1 MNADKTRRD
10 DEEEVLITFAVE
22 PLHDRATLERYIAE
36 YPQYTQALIDCAIE
50 LMLESARPE
59 AELAPD
65 DAVVDQAWVRF
76 QAAMAPADA
85 ARSAVADPFA
95 KVGPTL
101 FKAIA
106 KRLDLSSLFLVRVRG
121 RAISAA
127 TYPQRFIQRLAGE
140 LETSPMALL
149 DFLRTPPTMAPG
161 LSFRSDMKPE
171 VADQIS
177 FETAVETSQL
187 SPAQKGALLNLK
199 D

>member
-1 MNADKTRRD
+1 MTADNTRP
-10 DEEEVLITFAVE
+10 DEEEVLMSFAVE

-50 LMLESARPE
+50 LMLDSARPE
-59 AELAPD
+59 AELAPN
-65 DAVVDQAWVRF
+65 DAVVDLAWERF
-76 QAAMAPADA
+76 QAAMAPPDVTPEV
-85 ARSAVADPFA
+85 VADPFA
-95 KVGPTL
+95 KVGPTM

-121 RAISAA
+121 RAIAAA

-149 DFLRTPPTMAPG
+149 DFLRAPPTMAPG
-161 LSFRSDMKPE
+161 LSFRSAVKPE

-187 SPAQKGALLNLK
+187 NPAQKDALLNLR